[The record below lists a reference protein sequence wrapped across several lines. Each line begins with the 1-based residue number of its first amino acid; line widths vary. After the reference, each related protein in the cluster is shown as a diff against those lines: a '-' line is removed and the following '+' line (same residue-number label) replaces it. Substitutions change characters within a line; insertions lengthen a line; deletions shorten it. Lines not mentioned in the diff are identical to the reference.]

1 MQICG
6 RPKSD
11 IIRNDSM
18 VESSL
23 WPPIPSPIIVNNYG
37 IICAWLGETSFLL
50 ERPVFVTCGLR
61 ISLCGTQLLLSS
73 DYNSNYC
80 RGYDRVRWEIESINR
95 TGIESWELILAE
107 RESIENSSSIFNVIT
122 FIMEMEDDSRV
133 IYPSSYTLLLFRVT
147 PTVVSRLKITARL
160 RGLPL
165 GQAGYP
171 AC

>member
-1 MQICG
+1 MIAFVE
-6 RPKSD
+6 KSNRL
-11 IIRNDSM
+11 I
-18 VESSL
+18 
-23 WPPIPSPIIVNNYG
+23 
-37 IICAWLGETSFLL
+37 
-50 ERPVFVTCGLR
+50 ERD
-61 ISLCGTQLLLSS
+61 LS
-73 DYNSNYC
+73 
-80 RGYDRVRWEIESINR
+80 WK
-95 TGIESWELILAE
+95 SWELILAE